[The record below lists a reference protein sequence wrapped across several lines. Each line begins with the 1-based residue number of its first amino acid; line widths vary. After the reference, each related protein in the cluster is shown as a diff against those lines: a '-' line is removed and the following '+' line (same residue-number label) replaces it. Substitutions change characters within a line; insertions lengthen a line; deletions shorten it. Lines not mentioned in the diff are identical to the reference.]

1 MIHGPLLLLSP
12 GLMGL
17 LKGIPVSKGYLLGP
31 KPRVF
36 VLRRLRGLER
46 LRRSF
51 FPLI

>member
-1 MIHGPLLLLSP
+1 MIHGPLLLFSP

-17 LKGIPVSKGYLLGP
+17 LKDIPVRSGYLLGP

-36 VLRRLRGLER
+36 VSRRLRGLER
-46 LRRSF
+46 LRRSS